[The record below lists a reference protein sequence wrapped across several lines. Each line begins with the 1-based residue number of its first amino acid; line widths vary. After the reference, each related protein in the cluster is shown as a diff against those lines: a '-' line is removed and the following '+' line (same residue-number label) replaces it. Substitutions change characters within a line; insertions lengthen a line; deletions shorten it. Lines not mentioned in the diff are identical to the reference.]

1 MDGGKFKK
9 IFGCIFLIAA
19 FASIITGIIWA
30 DIEKSKEK
38 EDYSKLVHGSIED
51 YNIYRDYNNEDTGEA
66 EAFDKTWEI
75 DELDHSHDD
84 NINVDEDGYL
94 NDSVVDYG
102 LRQGWTV
109 EEIQNIFNGEIDPD
123 KLLEI
128 QEKEAKEQKKQESE
142 DSKAVENG
150 VDHLNKIDEHI
161 TNGSES
167 ESEEDLGDETMENTD
182 DNTDDNT
189 D

>member
-128 QEKEAKEQKKQESE
+128 QEKEAKEQKKQEQEQESE
-142 DSKAVENG
+142 DSKAIENG

-182 DNTDDNT
+182 DNTD
-189 D
+189 